1 MSHKPEEGG
10 KEEEAPGV
18 VWGTGGPAGRGP
30 TGGLTDGGGLR
41 SRRAE
46 PSGAARRAE
55 PWPPVS
61 VPGAA
66 GRAGP
71 GQGGAR
77 AELVGGLAAQ
87 FRGLDFEGGGWV
99 VCL

>member
-55 PWPPVS
+55 PWPPV
-61 VPGAA
+61 GITHM
-66 GRAGP
+66 
-71 GQGGAR
+71 
-77 AELVGGLAAQ
+77 
-87 FRGLDFEGGGWV
+87 
-99 VCL
+99 

>member
-41 SRRAE
+41 SGRAE

-61 VPGAA
+61 DPGAA
-66 GRAGP
+66 GRARP
-71 GQGGAR
+71 GGAR

-87 FRGLDFEGGGWV
+87 FRGLNFDWGA